1 MKDAEGCDTA
11 RSQRYCANRRTLVDE
26 DVQPT
31 VYRVTFLNQVDLRS
45 LLDGMVPVLHHGVQ
59 SYQLQEDAKFN
70 VWNEN
75 LTQLVEMVNDA
86 T

>member
-1 MKDAEGCDTA
+1 M
-11 RSQRYCANRRTLVDE
+11 DE

-31 VYRVTFLNQVDLRS
+31 VYRVTFINQVELRS
-45 LLDGMVPVLHHGVQ
+45 LLDLLRPL
-59 SYQLQEDAKFN
+59 SYLNEGAYFLDSDARLN

-75 LTQLVEMVNDA
+75 LTQLVEMVQSA